1 MCESAAV
8 NLDPNWRIGEIYLYI
23 IPCHTLWL
31 TSIWIFINTKVQKG
45 FCDNLLRYTVWHK
58 VWFNAAI
65 RTLHSSCI
73 PLNTFHM
80 LKFHPK
86 DWNFKFISYFRWTKF
101 LLESVRCSFFCITM
115 YSVYHKMDNILLQLK
130 FDLFILLQLLYLY

>member
-31 TSIWIFINTKVQKG
+31 TSIRIFINTKVQKG

-101 LLESVRCSFFCITM
+101 LLESVVSFAKICIWY
-115 YSVYHKMDNILLQLK
+115 YSYYCIAINIW
-130 FDLFILLQLLYLY
+130 LFIFLQLLYLY